1 MHAPRLA
8 RPPAVIGVVAAAL
21 ALIIAILAPTPPAR
35 AEGFTDEVTVH
46 SDLTLLDG
54 DGIRTPDIISTSPN
68 NVVAAW
74 REGNTLNQFDNGA
87 IKYAY
92 STDGGDTW
100 SAPLTLAPKD
110 STYGWHYVIFYR
122 VGTDLYAF
130 LGRTPADSRNGQ
142 PVTTFM
148 KKSTDGGQTWTNH
161 TANFS
166 AVPSSFV
173 IAGRPLKYGN
183 HHIAPFW
190 KGGQVA
196 VMRSTDLVT
205 WTPGAFAP
213 DPLNTKSGENQL
225 VVDPQN
231 PSKLIMFNRVA
242 VPADDYNTGP
252 VYMSRTESTDGGL
265 TWSPLAFDSN
275 IPNMGTKGYVTVDST
290 GQFLAIYNTM
300 GGIFPSPVETRPP
313 HWRSILNYKVKKP
326 DQPWGPGRFLAD
338 GPPIVARPHSAGWDT
353 YAMADEYAPGK
364 FFVVWEHDTS
374 AIKVVKLDVSDSFT
388 GINENWDAAGAP
400 WTTTANGGTAMVT
413 GGRLNLANAAGTTT
427 TVHQNHAY
435 QGTFVAAMSGRI
447 TTAST
452 LNTTTGVGANLAL
465 RVANG
470 TRELALTAQPDGVYA
485 RVAGQSNWQRVFTQ
499 AIDGNDHQYRV
510 VVQSDGTARLF
521 FDSADTGVEWSVPL
535 SSAPVRTT
543 VSTSGTSAAPAGASV
558 NWVSVEENLVS
569 TSFDDLVGWEPFGSG
584 GTISPAGHLT
594 IQSPGTGQNAVTEQ
608 LPDRC
613 DFSVDFRAQVTDY
626 AALNQSNGH
635 GTSLAVSVT
644 NRSRRLML
652 SIQQDGVYAIK
663 KGQTAWSRVYALN
676 NAGALASW
684 RVDTASGGEARLYRN
699 GADTGA
705 RWTIQDRDTDPA
717 VRLWSAGNNGDTAG
731 FQMDWMRVTCEIR

>member
-1 MHAPRLA
+1 MDAPRLA
-8 RPPAVIGVVAAAL
+8 RPPAVIGALVAALSLLLSVLVSA
-21 ALIIAILAPTPPAR
+21 PAR
-35 AEGFTDEVTVH
+35 AEGFTPEVTVH
-46 SDLTLLDG
+46 SDITLLDG
-54 DGIRTPDIISTSPN
+54 DGIRTPDIISTSPM
-68 NVVAAW
+68 NVVTAW
-74 REGNTLNQFDNGA
+74 REGNTAGQFDNGA

-92 STDGGDTW
+92 STDGGATW
-100 SAPLTLAPKD
+100 SAPLTLAAKD
-110 STYGWHYVIFYR
+110 ATWGWHYVIFYR
-122 VGTDLYAF
+122 DGTDLYAF

-148 KKSTDGGQTWTNH
+148 KKSTDGGQTWTDH

-173 IAGRPLKYGN
+173 IAGRPLKYGSY
-183 HHIAPFW
+183 HIAPFW

-213 DPLNTKSGENQL
+213 DPLTTKSGENQL
-225 VVDPQN
+225 VVDPED
-231 PSKLIMFNRVA
+231 PDTLIMFNRVA
-242 VPADDYNTGP
+242 VPAENYNTGS

-265 TWSPLAFDSN
+265 TWSPLAFDTN
-275 IPNMGTKGYVTVDST
+275 IPNMGTKGYVTVDSN
-290 GQFLAIYNTM
+290 GQLLTIYNTM

-326 DQPWGPGRFLAD
+326 GQPWGPGRFLAD

-388 GINENWDAAGAP
+388 GINENWEAAGP
-400 WTTTANGGTAMVT
+400 WTTTANGGSASV
-413 GGRLNLANAAGTTT
+413 GSGRLDLANAAGTTT
-427 TVHQNHAY
+427 TVHQDHAY
-435 QGTFVAAMSGRI
+435 QGGFIAAMSGRV

-452 LNTTTGVGANLAL
+452 LNTTTGVGASLQL

-470 TRELALTAQPDGVYA
+470 SRELAFTVQPDGVYA
-485 RVAGQSNWQRVFTQ
+485 RVSGAATWQRVLTQ
-499 AIDGNDHQYRV
+499 AIDANDHQYRV
-510 VVQSDGTARLF
+510 IVQADGTARLF
-521 FDSADTGVEWSVPL
+521 LDSVDTGVEWTVPA
-535 SSAPVRTT
+535 SAAPVRTT
-543 VSTSGTSAAPAGASV
+543 VSASGTSGSPAASSV
-558 NWVSVEENLVS
+558 DWVSVEENLVS
-569 TSFDDLVGWEPFGSG
+569 TTFDDLAGWVPFNSG
-584 GTISPAGHLT
+584 GTIAPAGELRV
-594 IQSPGTGQNAVTEQ
+594 QSGATTQNAVTKT

-613 DFSVDFRAQVTDY
+613 DFSVDFRAEVTDY
-626 AALNQSNGH
+626 AALNPSNGH
-635 GTSLAVSVT
+635 GSSLTLSVT

-652 SIQQDGVYAIK
+652 AIQQDGVYTIK
-663 KGQTAWSRVYALN
+663 KGQTDWTRVYARS
-676 NAGALASW
+676 NAGAPASW
-684 RVDTASGGEARLYRN
+684 RVDTDGGEARLFRN

-717 VRLWSAGNNGDTAG
+717 VRLWSAGNNGDTAA
-731 FQMDWMRVTCEIR
+731 FQLDWLRLTCEIR